1 MPSGIGGLQPGDVV
15 ADAVEGVGALTNP
28 VRQAD

>member
-15 ADAVEGVGALTNP
+15 ADAVEGVGALTNTA
-28 VRQAD
+28 VEGE